1 MINSLFIKFLSMM
14 LSILFQIDS
23 YFPTILNTLR
33 QRTCIVFFKLFEES
47 CHLWKL
53 DEYWS
58 NCFTSFISSEVFH
71 IHFFVFV
78 IGKLIVYQYFFDIY
92 IAYIDCFLRKME
104 LVSIPTWK
112 IQKFLNHFFKSH
124 LEKNIFQKDKKGRV
138 LIF

>member
-1 MINSLFIKFLSMM
+1 MINWLFIKFLSMM
-14 LSILFQIDS
+14 LPILFQIDS

-33 QRTCIVFFKLFEES
+33 QRTCIVFFKLIEES

-58 NCFTSFISSEVFH
+58 NCFTSFMSSEVFH

-78 IGKLIVYQYFFDIY
+78 IGKLIRYQYFFDIY

-104 LVSIPTWK
+104 LVLFNSNMKNSKIP
-112 IQKFLNHFFKSH
+112 QSFFQIT
-124 LEKNIFQKDKKGRV
+124 LRKKYLSKG
-138 LIF
+138 